1 MEKERLDEF
10 HQQLCQLRTEMLSR
24 HEVSREAA
32 GTVTL
37 DQTSVGR
44 LSRMDALQSQQMA
57 IEVQRR
63 KEQLLTRIE
72 GALRRIDKG
81 EFGECFECG
90 DDISL
95 ARLQV
100 DPTVTRC
107 IRCQK

>member
-1 MEKERLDEF
+1 MEKEQLDDF
-10 HQQLCQLRTEMLSR
+10 HQQLCQMRADMLSR
-24 HEVSREAA
+24 REVSREAA

-63 KEQLLTRIE
+63 KEQILTRIE
-72 GALRRIDKG
+72 GAIRRIHKG

-90 DDISL
+90 EDISL
-95 ARLQV
+95 ARLRV